1 VKLRRE
7 DQYEKEMDGSSIS
20 DSDVFRRRN
29 DGFCGVGIRINRRSG
44 IYGIFEYLC
53 RRRGRRDGQFRNT
66 CQYVGKC
73 GLQLCKHDFLEN
85 GDFAPVYGSCYG
97 CGSNFRSARRLQISE
112 DYGVPF
118 RFFRFGTLVGKHVR
132 DLLIMEE
139 MPGVIKRFHMLS

>member
-1 VKLRRE
+1 
-7 DQYEKEMDGSSIS
+7 MDGSSIS

-29 DGFCGVGIRINRRSG
+29 DGSVSGSIGGVE
-44 IYGIFEYLC
+44 F
-53 RRRGRRDGQFRNT
+53 NT

-73 GLQLCKHDFLEN
+73 GLQLCKHDFLVN

-132 DLLIMEE
+132 DLLMMEE